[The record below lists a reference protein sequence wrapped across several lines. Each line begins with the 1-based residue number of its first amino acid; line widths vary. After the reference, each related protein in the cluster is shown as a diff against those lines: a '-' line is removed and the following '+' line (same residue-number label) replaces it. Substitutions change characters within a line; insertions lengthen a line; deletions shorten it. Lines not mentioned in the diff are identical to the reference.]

1 MFVVGCEYGQSFGP
15 LPIDVRIKDFS
26 YASRSFSLPLFAGW
40 CVFLMTKDV
49 KEVEFAA
56 GRGKG
61 ELKRWQMDLPELD
74 SRSSTSSPVPAA
86 LAQAGN
92 AFAGISMPLR
102 RISSL
107 TRLGRFHAKRKSAL
121 VVTQAGMRAAATW
134 AQE

>member
-1 MFVVGCEYGQSFGP
+1 VFVVGCEYGQSFGP

-26 YASRSFSLPLFAGW
+26 YASRSFSLPLFTGW

-74 SRSSTSSPVPAA
+74 SRSSTSS
-86 LAQAGN
+86 GN
-92 AFAGISMPLR
+92 AFVAIFMPLR
-102 RISSL
+102 RISVL
-107 TRLGRFHAKRKSAL
+107 TRLGRFHAKRNSAL

>member
-1 MFVVGCEYGQSFGP
+1 VFVVGCEYGQSFGP

-26 YASRSFSLPLFAGW
+26 YASRSFSLPLFTGW

-74 SRSSTSSPVPAA
+74 SRSSTSS
-86 LAQAGN
+86 GN
-92 AFAGISMPLR
+92 AFAGIFMPLR
-102 RISSL
+102 RIASL
-107 TRLGRFHAKRKSAL
+107 TRLGRFHAKRNSAL